1 MEENSRKTM
10 REGVIR
16 EELNGVLHVGFELS
30 EDEERSNWVSEF
42 NVSVRDN
49 STLLVG
55 VGVGVSVSVGE
66 CGGVFVGVSVSV
78 SVRVG
83 EGVKSETIIESDEMR
98 EGEGEAVR

>member
-55 VGVGVSVSVGE
+55 VGVGVGVG
-66 CGGVFVGVSVSV
+66 CGVKVICPSPKDGCINGVGV
-78 SVRVG
+78 G
-83 EGVKSETIIESDEMR
+83 
-98 EGEGEAVR
+98 